1 MGPAQ
6 AYLTPMKRTHRKA
19 LIVIILAVL
28 GLLAWR
34 FDLFTAGDC
43 LIQGG
48 RWNWDNGFCRLDSFA
63 RPAG

>member
-1 MGPAQ
+1 
-6 AYLTPMKRTHRKA
+6 MKRTPRKA

-28 GLLAWR
+28 GLIAWR

-48 RWNWDNGFCRLDSFA
+48 RWNWDNGFCRLDSLSRA
-63 RPAG
+63 PG